1 GASGC
6 PVALHDALPICD
18 QVRRRGVESGD
29 PAQVVHLRP
38 FEVVGAVDRGIGS
51 VALDDAELPLL
62 LEDHAD
68 VLDRGPGIG
77 VVDGEVVDVVLV
89 DARVF
94 SAERVVHTAGAAGAE
109 GQIGDE
115 IAVTASG
122 PAPAAIAVSP
132 AAVTAGSEDAEPQD
146 RSAQGGK
153 TPSSHSH
160 GFSSLST
167 RA

>member
-1 GASGC
+1 
-6 PVALHDALPICD
+6 
-18 QVRRRGVESGD
+18 
-29 PAQVVHLRP
+29 
-38 FEVVGAVDRGIGS
+38 
-51 VALDDAELPLL
+51 
-62 LEDHAD
+62 
-68 VLDRGPGIG
+68 
-77 VVDGEVVDVVLV
+77 
-89 DARVF
+89 

-115 IAVTASG
+115 IAVTASV
-122 PAPAAIAVSP
+122 PASAAIAVSP

-167 RA
+167 RACKGAGPIRSIPVLPTPSSSIPLILFGT